1 MFIMC
6 YIQYKQPKVYVI
18 HTPYTYKHFGAA
30 KKQIRG
36 ESTVSN
42 INSLYVG
49 QPIENLLEIKEF
61 YTFFEDSLPPHFKSV
76 GERHDFYEAFVIYEG
91 QVRVILN
98 NNSFY
103 IKKGQMFVYTPGVF
117 HSICND
123 DETECRLQ
131 IMSFSASAFPKTNG
145 IYDLE
150 SDKIK
155 ELKKISSAFDD
166 CLKILSLSDLSSKQ
180 LSDLN
185 RKAFVRGVQNQKE
198 VDTAILKKKIEILL
212 LEVLSFNDNMP
223 RTDDTPSDD
232 ALSIILGVLNDNIY
246 GRITTAD
253 IAKATLMSVPYIE
266 KIFHEYMD
274 MGVMKYYNVM
284 KMQKAL
290 NLLNSGHTI
299 KDVSIMLSFANQNY
313 FSTAFKKHFGFPPR
327 EVTKAQKSL

>member
-6 YIQYKQPKVYVI
+6 YIQYKQPRVYHL
-18 HTPYTYKHFGAA
+18 HTHYTYKHFLAV

-61 YTFFEDSLPPHFKSV
+61 YTFFEDSLPPHFKSI

-98 NNSFY
+98 NDSFY

-155 ELKKISSAFDD
+155 ELQKISSDFQK
-166 CLKILSLSDLSSKQ
+166 CLKILALSEVADEKA
-180 LSDLN
+180 SDGNL
-185 RKAFVRGVQNQKE
+185 RVFVRGVENQRE
-198 VDTAILKKKIEILL
+198 TDAAVLKKKSEIFL
-212 LEVLSFNDNMP
+212 LE
-223 RTDDTPSDD
+223 
-232 ALSIILGVLNDNIY
+232 A
-246 GRITTAD
+246 
-253 IAKATLMSVPYIE
+253 
-266 KIFHEYMD
+266 
-274 MGVMKYYNVM
+274 
-284 KMQKAL
+284 
-290 NLLNSGHTI
+290 
-299 KDVSIMLSFANQNY
+299 
-313 FSTAFKKHFGFPPR
+313 
-327 EVTKAQKSL
+327 